1 MLATKENHTWMIG
14 EKKEEKVEALKTV
27 ELVDGELTKTIRV
40 GTNLSTKMKKKLVQ
54 FLKDNLDV
62 FAWSH
67 EDMLGIS
74 IKIIQHK
81 LNVDPEKKP
90 VQQRRRVFSLEQN
103 QEIMD
108 EVNKLLIVDF
118 IHKVYYPD

>member
-1 MLATKENHTWMIG
+1 MESRGYARHI
-14 EKKEEKVEALKTV
+14 
-27 ELVDGELTKTIRV
+27 
-40 GTNLSTKMKKKLVQ
+40 
-54 FLKDNLDV
+54 
-62 FAWSH
+62 H
-67 EDMLGIS
+67 
-74 IKIIQHK
+74 KIIQHK

-90 VQQRRRVFSLEQN
+90 VQQKRRVFSLERN

>member
-1 MLATKENHTWMIG
+1 MIE

-27 ELVDGELTKTIRV
+27 ELVDEELTKTIRV
-40 GTNLSTKMKKKLVQ
+40 GMTLSTKMKKKLVQ

>member
-1 MLATKENHTWMIG
+1 MLATKENHTWMIE

-90 VQQRRRVFSLEQN
+90 IQQRRRVFSLERN

-108 EVNKLLIVDF
+108 EVNKLLTVDF
-118 IHKVYYPD
+118 IHKVYYSK

>member
-1 MLATKENHTWMIG
+1 MIE

-27 ELVDGELTKTIRV
+27 ELVDEELTKTIRV
-40 GTNLSTKMKKKLVQ
+40 GTTLSTKMKKKLVQ

-62 FAWSH
+62 LAWSH

-74 IKIIQHK
+74 TKIIQHK

-90 VQQRRRVFSLEQN
+90 IQQRRRVFSLERN

-108 EVNKLLIVDF
+108 EVNKLLTMDF
-118 IHKVYYPD
+118 IHKVYYPK

>member
-1 MLATKENHTWMIG
+1 MLATKENHTWMIE

-90 VQQRRRVFSLEQN
+90 VQQKRRVFSLERN

>member
-1 MLATKENHTWMIG
+1 MLATKENHTWMIE

>member
-1 MLATKENHTWMIG
+1 MIE
-14 EKKEEKVEALKTV
+14 EKKEKKVEALKTV

-90 VQQRRRVFSLEQN
+90 VQQRR
-103 QEIMD
+103 
-108 EVNKLLIVDF
+108 
-118 IHKVYYPD
+118 

>member
-1 MLATKENHTWMIG
+1 MIE

-27 ELVDGELTKTIRV
+27 ELVDEELTKTIRV
-40 GTNLSTKMKKKLVQ
+40 GTTLSTKMKKKLVQ

-62 FAWSH
+62 LAWSH

-74 IKIIQHK
+74 TKIIQHK

-90 VQQRRRVFSLEQN
+90 IQQRRRVFSLERN

-108 EVNKLLIVDF
+108 EVNKLLTVDF
-118 IHKVYYPD
+118 IHKVYYPK

>member
-1 MLATKENHTWMIG
+1 MLATKENHTWMIE

-74 IKIIQHK
+74 IKSSNI
-81 LNVDPEKKP
+81 
-90 VQQRRRVFSLEQN
+90 S
-103 QEIMD
+103 
-108 EVNKLLIVDF
+108 
-118 IHKVYYPD
+118 

>member
-40 GTNLSTKMKKKLVQ
+40 GTTLSTKMKKKLVQ

>member
-1 MLATKENHTWMIG
+1 MLATKENHTWMIE

-27 ELVDGELTKTIRV
+27 ELVDEELTKTIRV
-40 GTNLSTKMKKKLVQ
+40 GTTLSTKMKKKLVQ

-62 FAWSH
+62 LPWSH
-67 EDMLGIS
+67 KDMLGIS

-90 VQQRRRVFSLEQN
+90 VQQRRRVFSLERN

-118 IHKVYYPD
+118 IHKVYYPK